1 MDNQK
6 IGRELNWNSSI
17 NPSEALVELENKLST
32 FYSLN
37 PNYYSDIDFTADNW
51 QNESEK
57 GYLRIVE
64 LAKTKNEICE
74 IGCGK
79 ANILKHYPD
88 LSKKYTGLDFSNK
101 VLHANAKKY
110 PESNFIPIVKPNEF
124 PVGDENYDLV
134 FSVFVLE
141 HVVYPATF
149 LSECKR
155 ILKPGGTLVILC
167 PDFLGRGRMTSQ
179 RAGFSA
185 GNSSEKIKKGKL
197 LDGIITL
204 FDNRI
209 RIPFTSWKYRR
220 QALKAPLFLINL
232 SPIVFQDEFQPD
244 VDAVYLTHKNEI
256 CEYLKDEFTLEKNDS
271 KMESYLFEK
280 KLIFLQL
287 NKNKK

>member
-6 IGRELNWNSSI
+6 IGRELNWNSSL
-17 NPSEALVELENKLST
+17 NPSEALVELENRLST

-79 ANILKHYPD
+79 ANILKSYPD

-110 PESNFIPIVKPNEF
+110 PESHFIPIVTPNEF
-124 PVGDENYDLV
+124 PVGDEKYDLV

-155 ILKPGGTLVILC
+155 ILKPGGTLVILS

-179 RAGFSA
+179 RAGFRP
-185 GNSSEKIKKGKL
+185 GNSSEKFKKGKIF
-197 LDGIITL
+197 DGIVTL

-209 RIPFTSWKYRR
+209 RIPFFCWKYRR
-220 QALKAPLFLINL
+220 EASKAPLFLVNL
-232 SPIVFQDEFQPD
+232 SPLIFRDEFQPD
-244 VDAVYLTHKNEI
+244 VDAVYLTFKIEI
-256 CEYLKDEFTLEKNDS
+256 CKYLKDDFTLEKNDS
-271 KMESYLFEK
+271 KIERYIFER